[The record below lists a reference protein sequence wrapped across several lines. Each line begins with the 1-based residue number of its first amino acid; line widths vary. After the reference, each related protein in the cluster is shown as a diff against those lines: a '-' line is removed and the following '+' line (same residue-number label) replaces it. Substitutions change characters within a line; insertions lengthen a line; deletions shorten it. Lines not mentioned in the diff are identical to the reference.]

1 MIKKILNLFK
11 KENNK
16 KMMKLKEIDNKIAE
30 CKNYKELVR
39 LTNLYNKIKNEDK
52 TD

>member
-11 KENNK
+11 KQNNEK
-16 KMMKLKEIDNKIAE
+16 IMKLKEIDKEIAE

-39 LTNLYNKIKNEDK
+39 LTNLYNKIKNENK
-52 TD
+52 TN

>member
-11 KENNK
+11 KEDYEK
-16 KMMKLKEIDNKIAE
+16 KKKLKEIDKLIAD
-30 CKNYKELVR
+30 CKNYKELVI

-52 TD
+52 TN